1 MFKIKP
7 SKKELNVRVW
17 ERFKKLLFVKNV
29 YELFVKYGTY
39 FIVYFRLGNDSII
52 ITHAN

>member
-17 ERFKKLLFVKNV
+17 ERFKKLLFVTLPTISLIKTFTNF
-29 YELFVKYGTY
+29 LSNMAH
-39 FIVYFRLGNDSII
+39 IL
-52 ITHAN
+52 